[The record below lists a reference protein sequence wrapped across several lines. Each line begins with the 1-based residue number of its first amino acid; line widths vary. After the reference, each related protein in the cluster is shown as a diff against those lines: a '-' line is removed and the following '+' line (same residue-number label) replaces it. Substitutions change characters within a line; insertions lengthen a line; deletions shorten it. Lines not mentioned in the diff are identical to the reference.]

1 MGGST
6 ATWDIDVSCPP
17 DHPWRNN
24 KVSFNN
30 KVETREAP
38 VPLTGAQVLEQFES
52 FEQVKFGKTTASK
65 KGSATK
71 TKDGTTGGRRVFFL
85 SSLTGLLC
93 SSGIIWTSCTLRK
106 IYARAY

>member
-30 KVETREAP
+30 KFEIREAP

-65 KGSATK
+65 
-71 TKDGTTGGRRVFFL
+71 DGTTGGRRVFF
-85 SSLTGLLC
+85 
-93 SSGIIWTSCTLRK
+93 
-106 IYARAY
+106 

>member
-1 MGGST
+1 L
-6 ATWDIDVSCPP
+6 PP

-52 FEQVKFGKTTASK
+52 FEQVKFGKMTASK
-65 KGSATK
+65 KISATK